1 MDILTAGGQL
11 AAILGIV
18 GAMFHFS
25 VLRPL
30 NYNLQDLKKS
40 IDELRADLRQS
51 GEEMHRMALKLVEVE
66 KSARAA
72 HHRLNGL
79 ARLLESQGMKA
90 PHVEEGDYLDSI

>member
-1 MDILTAGGQL
+1 MEILTAGGQL

-18 GAMFHFS
+18 GALFHFA

-30 NYNLQDLKKS
+30 NITMQELKHS

-51 GEEMHRMALKLVEVE
+51 REELHRMQLKLVEVE

-72 HHRLNGL
+72 HHRLNGI
-79 ARLLESQGMKA
+79 ARLLESQNIKV
-90 PHVEEGDYLDSI
+90 PHVGEGDYLDSI